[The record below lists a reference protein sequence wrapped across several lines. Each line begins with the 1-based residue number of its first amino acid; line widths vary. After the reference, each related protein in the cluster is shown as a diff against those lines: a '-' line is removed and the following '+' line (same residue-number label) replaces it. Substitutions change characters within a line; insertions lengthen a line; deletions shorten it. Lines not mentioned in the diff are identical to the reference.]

1 MPAYK
6 GTKELPKPSNKQN
19 RLLFGAMQK
28 ERDAIREGRSQSDN
42 IQRAER
48 DDAKAMKKGGKVK
61 KYAAG
66 GVTKEM
72 PTSKEMGSM
81 NMAKGGKA
89 KGKAFAATKFG
100 AAMMKK
106 GADAKGRA
114 MPKFA
119 KGGSIDGCAVKGK
132 TKTSMVKMN
141 RGGKSC

>member
-1 MPAYK
+1 MPPQPTA
-6 GTKELPKPSNKQN
+6 
-19 RLLFGAMQK
+19 
-28 ERDAIREGRSQSDN
+28 
-42 IQRAER
+42 AER
-48 DDAKAMKKGGKVK
+48 AASKAQDERLKKAKVTPKEGKVIGSANRSEGGAK
-61 KYAAG
+61 RFAKG

-72 PTSKEMGSM
+72 PTSDQMGSM
-81 NMAKGGKA
+81 DMAKGGKA
-89 KGKAFAATKFG
+89 KAKPAAKGKPFAATKFG

-132 TKTSMVKMN
+132 TKTTMVKMA